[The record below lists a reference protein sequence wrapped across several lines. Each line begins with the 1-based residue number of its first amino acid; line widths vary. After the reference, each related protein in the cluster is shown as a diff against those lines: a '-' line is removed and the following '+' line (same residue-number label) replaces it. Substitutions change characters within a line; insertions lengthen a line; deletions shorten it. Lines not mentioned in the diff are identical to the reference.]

1 MKHWER
7 FLGVASAAVGVVLL
21 FVGVSVVLVQGQLA
35 PAASY
40 TLVAGLA
47 LVIAF
52 VVLDPGAVADIVRS
66 RRARFGSLSVL
77 VSAVVIGILIMV
89 NVVASR
95 GSQAADLTRSGLYT
109 LSPKSALVT
118 KKLDSDLRVT
128 GFYRPS
134 QADSKRQMQDL
145 LSLYQQQSRYVKV
158 QFLDPDQNATEAL
171 RLGVTIAGSI
181 VMQYKER
188 SPVVLTLD
196 AQTESDVTGAMLRLE
211 SNRSPILCWATGDG
225 ERDLKDTDQTNGYS
239 SAAALLKTSNY
250 QTKDLLLSQQTQISS
265 DCDVVAVVG
274 VRRPLSEVSVK
285 ALQDYVSGG
294 GKLLFALDP
303 WASDPG
309 ILSTANAVLQPFGVG
324 FSGGLVLEGDAAH
337 QAASG
342 PSTPVAFDFGASPI
356 SKNLQRKYVFFVQ
369 PTSITGDASNG
380 FSSVDVVTTTNQAYQ
395 IAQPRN
401 SAARTANDKGG
412 PFVLMRTLQ
421 QTKGS
426 GAKGRVVLV
435 GTSAIAENQALPPNA
450 SGANPDL
457 FLGTLDWLSQQ
468 EDLIGVS
475 PKPAAAQP
483 LALTASQER
492 LNYLLTLVLL
502 PLLIIAAGAAVFV
515 RRRA

>member
-158 QFLDPDQNATEAL
+158 QFLDPDQNATQAL

-196 AQTESDVTGAMLRLE
+196 AQTESDVTGAMLRLDQPGPGTAAVYIITIPG
-211 SNRSPILCWATGDG
+211 SVMATFSFYFYGD
-225 ERDLKDTDQTNGYS
+225 Q
-239 SAAALLKTSNY
+239 AAAT
-250 QTKDLLLSQQTQISS
+250 
-265 DCDVVAVVG
+265 
-274 VRRPLSEVSVK
+274 
-285 ALQDYVSGG
+285 
-294 GKLLFALDP
+294 
-303 WASDPG
+303 
-309 ILSTANAVLQPFGVG
+309 
-324 FSGGLVLEGDAAH
+324 
-337 QAASG
+337 
-342 PSTPVAFDFGASPI
+342 
-356 SKNLQRKYVFFVQ
+356 
-369 PTSITGDASNG
+369 
-380 FSSVDVVTTTNQAYQ
+380 
-395 IAQPRN
+395 
-401 SAARTANDKGG
+401 AAR
-412 PFVLMRTLQ
+412 
-421 QTKGS
+421 
-426 GAKGRVVLV
+426 
-435 GTSAIAENQALPPNA
+435 ENPLWQA
-450 SGANPDL
+450 
-457 FLGTLDWLSQQ
+457 W
-468 EDLIGVS
+468 I
-475 PKPAAAQP
+475 
-483 LALTASQER
+483 QER
-492 LNYLLTLVLL
+492 F
-502 PLLIIAAGAAVFV
+502 PMPPEPSKSE
-515 RRRA
+515 